1 MVHIMASATIA
12 AVRAEAAALVNV
24 AAGLADTELG
34 RPSPCPP
41 WTIAD
46 LLGHVIIAVS
56 RIGQVIATLDGVP
69 SEMVTAAGYY
79 RPDHRF
85 SGAVNDDRIAT
96 AQALAAS
103 LGNAAAIAAELD
115 RTCREG
121 CRLLEQDDRIIR
133 TRHGDRMLLTE
144 FAKTRV
150 VELGVHGLDVAAG
163 LGREAWLTP
172 PAADVLAE
180 LMLPYGT
187 ATCLCASLGVDVAG
201 LMARLTGRVTL
212 SPTEEELLR
221 AVDRLPPG

>member
-1 MVHIMASATIA
+1 VRTATSGTLLPVCRMVHIMASATIA

-24 AAGLADTELG
+24 AAGLADTDLG
-34 RPSPCPP
+34 RSSPCQP
-41 WTIAD
+41 WTVAD

-56 RIGQVIATLDGVP
+56 RIGQVIATPDDVP

-85 SGAVNDDRIAT
+85 SCAVYDDRIAT

-115 RTCREG
+115 RACRDG
-121 CRLLEQDDRIIR
+121 SRLLEQDDRIIR

-150 VELGVHGLDVAAG
+150 VELGVHDLDVAAA
-163 LGREAWLTP
+163 L
-172 PAADVLAE
+172 AAN
-180 LMLPYGT
+180 
-187 ATCLCASLGVDVAG
+187 
-201 LMARLTGRVTL
+201 
-212 SPTEEELLR
+212 
-221 AVDRLPPG
+221 PG